1 MLVTM
6 TPPTPACK
14 DNTTISI
21 DARML
26 FTLGHYI
33 RRSGPVFL
41 ILDELGQLLAHLEG
55 NEVNLWQQLWF
66 FLVELLKARVH
77 LYCAGREPMVWVLG
91 RQLIPSFRSPTEWF
105 RATLDPLTREQ
116 LDTIIRGSEELK
128 HHVVSQSYP
137 YFLDVLAEATAGY
150 TFPILIPSYILF
162 VAGVPLVCQA
172 VLSTLFWHKL
182 SLNTKAEV
190 KKAFEMALGKSSFFF
205 YSQWLRLPTRG
216 YETQA

>member
-1 MLVTM
+1 
-6 TPPTPACK
+6 
-14 DNTTISI
+14 
-21 DARML
+21 ML

-55 NEVNLWQQLWF
+55 NAVNLWQQLWF

-128 HHVVSQSYP
+128 RHVMSHSYR
-137 YFLDVLAEATAGY
+137 YFLDVLAEATAG
-150 TFPILIPSYILF
+150 
-162 VAGVPLVCQA
+162 
-172 VLSTLFWHKL
+172 
-182 SLNTKAEV
+182 
-190 KKAFEMALGKSSFFF
+190 
-205 YSQWLRLPTRG
+205 
-216 YETQA
+216 